1 VRVLTLMSGDD
12 KTQEKI
18 GKKSEATIILAIV
31 MISAT
36 VSGILSVV
44 YPDVVSLLSGSNYV
58 SGGVIYDGIYVILT
72 VATDALY
79 IFGGAII
86 AFGAVLIT
94 VRFFQ
99 IKLKDPYASTSST
112 RYLSGYLTL
121 GLNFFIGAELIRTV
135 AVRTYEEFVLLILV
149 IFSRGLFTLIL
160 YLEERW
166 HGTHGMD

>member
-1 VRVLTLMSGDD
+1 MSGDD
-12 KTQEKI
+12 KTREKA
-18 GKKSEATIILAIV
+18 GKKSEAAIILTIV
-31 MISAT
+31 VISAA
-36 VSGILSVV
+36 VSGILSFV
-44 YPDVVSLLSGSNYV
+44 YPDIVKLLSGANYV
-58 SGGVIYDGIYVILT
+58 PGGVIYDFIYVILT

-79 IFGGAII
+79 IFGGGVI

-99 IKLKDPYASTSST
+99 IKLKEPFASTSST

-135 AVRTYEEFVLLILV
+135 AVRTYEEFILLLLV
-149 IFSRGLFTLIL
+149 ILSRGLFTLIL

-166 HGTHGMD
+166 HGGHELD